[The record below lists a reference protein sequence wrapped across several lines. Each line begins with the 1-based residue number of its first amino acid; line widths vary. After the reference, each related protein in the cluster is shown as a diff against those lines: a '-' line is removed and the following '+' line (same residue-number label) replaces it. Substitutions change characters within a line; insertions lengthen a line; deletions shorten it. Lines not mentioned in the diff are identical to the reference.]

1 MENERN
7 PKRKE
12 ILIILS
18 TYGPFGLS
26 IDLIVLRTFE
36 IIGRSSIQMFPEV
49 PAKFAFHPFSI
60 KYRHPDMLA

>member
-49 PAKFAFHPFSI
+49 PAMFAFHPF
-60 KYRHPDMLA
+60 P